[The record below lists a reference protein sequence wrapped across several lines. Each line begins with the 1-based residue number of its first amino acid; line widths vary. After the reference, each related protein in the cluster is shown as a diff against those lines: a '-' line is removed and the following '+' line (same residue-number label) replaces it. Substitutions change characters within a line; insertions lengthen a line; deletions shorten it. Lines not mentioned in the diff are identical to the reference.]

1 MKTLT
6 PILLLVLT
14 LGIFVGCSS
23 DKADSSQKVASAA
36 IVDVTALD
44 FKFEAPEEIA
54 SGWSTFRF
62 TNKGKQEHFFYIY
75 QLPPNKTYQQFIR
88 DAIAP
93 LNSVWAEYAAGD
105 ISRADAE
112 AKLGQEIAPWF
123 FTDIVPSGGPALT
136 EPGEVSQTTVN
147 LAPGLYVVECY
158 VKMPDGSWHTELG
171 MQQPMTVTEKKNG
184 VEAPVADM
192 ELVLSNYNITMK
204 GELSAGIRT
213 IAVNVKENPKGFMM
227 HDINLFRLGNSDKI
241 EDIVKWMDWMDL
253 AQFRAPAPAYSLGG
267 VEHLAAGKTGY
278 MTVNLIPGEYAW
290 VSEGYA
296 SRGMVKTFTVK

>member
-6 PILLLVLT
+6 PLLLLGLT
-14 LGIFVGCSS
+14 LGMLVGCSS
-23 DKADSSQKVASAA
+23 KKTDSSQKVASAA
-36 IVDVTALD
+36 IIDVTAMD

-75 QLPPNKTYQQFIR
+75 QLPANKTYQQFME
-88 DAIAP
+88 DAINP
-93 LNSVWAEYAAGD
+93 LNAVWAEYAAGD
-105 ISRADAE
+105 LSRAEAE

-123 FTDIVPSGGPALT
+123 FTDVVPSGGPALT
-136 EPGEVSQTTVN
+136 EPGEVAQTTVN

-158 VKMPDGSWHTELG
+158 VKMPDGSWHTEMG
-171 MQQPMTVTEKKNG
+171 MQQAMTVSDKKNG
-184 VEAPVADM
+184 AEAPVADM
-192 ELVLSNYNITMK
+192 ELTLSNYEIAME
-204 GELSAGIRT
+204 GELSAGTRT

-227 HDINLFRLGNSDKI
+227 HDINLFRLEEGDNI

-253 AQFRAPAPAYSLGG
+253 EQFRAPAPAYSLGG

-278 MTVNLIPGEYAW
+278 MTVELRPGNYVW

-296 SRGMVKTFTVK
+296 SRGMVKAFTVK